1 MGIHMPKFG
10 LNRHDTSSMY
20 AFAEDVKRAE
30 SLGWD
35 CAFLPDSQL
44 RRRDTYVLLSA
55 AAQATSKITI
65 GTLLANPITRHPS
78 VTASSVATVAE
89 LAPDRT
95 ILAMGIGDTAVRL
108 AGLRP
113 ARIKELESSVHMIKG
128 LLSGIPVDVGVGQ
141 PARLPFPQDVP
152 IWLAAGGP
160 KTLEMA
166 GTCADG
172 VFIRVGTDFRNI
184 ETSVQKI
191 RSGAIKAGRKPDSV
205 KIGAVFHTVFHE
217 EDKESLLMGKSMAAG
232 YYEYSPMLFENIGL
246 RWGGRD
252 PEELKKDGEVWPDFH
267 HAPDLIKSGNLVGF
281 LDESHVNAFCLR
293 GNAPQIV
300 DQIVGILRRCHE
312 VNIDFEYVVLQP
324 IPNPPTPDLGA
335 HAYIERV
342 PREILSAVKELI
354 I

>member
-1 MGIHMPKFG
+1 MGIHLPKFG

-20 AFAEDVKRAE
+20 AFAKDVKRAE

-78 VTASSVATVAE
+78 VTASSISTVAE

-95 ILAMGIGDTAVRL
+95 ILGMGIGDTAVRL

-113 ARIKELESSVHMIKG
+113 ARIKELESSVHMMKG
-128 LLSGIPVDVGVGQ
+128 LLSGLPVDVGAAQ

-172 VFIRVGTDFRNI
+172 VFIRVGTDLKNI

-191 RSGAIKAGRKPDSV
+191 RSGAIKAGRKPESV

-217 EDKESLLMGKSMAAG
+217 ADKESLLMGKSMAAG
-232 YYEYSPMLFENIGL
+232 YYEYSPMLFENVGL
-246 RWGGRD
+246 SWDGAD
-252 PEELKKDGEVWPDFH
+252 PEELKKNGQVWPDFH
-267 HAPDLIKSGNLVGF
+267 HASDLIQSGRVVDF
-281 LDESHVNAFCLR
+281 LDDSHVNAFCLR
-293 GNAPQIV
+293 GNASQIT
-300 DQIVGILRRCHE
+300 DQIVRILRKCHKLK
-312 VNIDFEYVVLQP
+312 IDFEHVVLQP
-324 IPNPPTPDLGA
+324 IPNPPTPDLGGQ
-335 HAYIERV
+335 AYIERV
-342 PREILSAVKELI
+342 PREILASVRESVI
-354 I
+354 